1 MGKKKIS
8 EVLIQA
14 KYEAFEKYL
23 NDNKA
28 DYEEIII
35 EGNMVAVKVIWGD
48 WKHSHI
54 RLDAL
59 MAKINWVLI
68 AEDTLESDGSDAY
81 SSVHI
86 YMFKGKK

>member
-8 EVLIQA
+8 EVLVQA

-23 NDNKA
+23 NDNNA
-28 DYEEIII
+28 DYQEIII
-35 EGNMVAVKVIWGD
+35 EDNMVAIKVIWGD

-59 MAKINWVLI
+59 MAQINWMLI
-68 AEDTLESDGSDAY
+68 TEEPLESDGSDAY
-81 SSVHI
+81 SSLHI
-86 YMFKGKK
+86 YKFKGK